1 MSAFTA
7 NAETGQ
13 AVPEP
18 EIEDLLSQELIHCN
32 DCLSRG
38 DFPEA
43 LQSLNRA
50 VELAPGNPEILT
62 HRGRLLVFLR
72 EFDRAR
78 ADFDQAVQID
88 PRHPSAHSGL
98 ARCHF
103 EKESYNEA
111 ETCARRAL
119 AIDPKN
125 QEAGGIISA
134 LEKLAGAK
142 SAKARKDIQLFYVK
156 AQRNFTGVEPPQ
168 LNELHL
174 KNSRV
179 VPSRE
184 KILELMPK
192 GGICA
197 EIGTQAGNF
206 ARQILT
212 ILKPAGLHIFDIDF
226 TPFDHVPFQTAIQ
239 QGIVELHQGDSS
251 SLLAALPDY
260 SFDFIYIDGDHSYDG
275 VVKDLDQ
282 AARKIKDD
290 GWIVCNDYT
299 LYSPLEQIY
308 YGVYRAVNEFCFKHG
323 FEIVYL
329 GLHPWG
335 YHDVALRK
343 MRPPQR
349 NDHSPKQPPAKF
361 TVRQPPETAPAS
373 IDPAPLTENQ
383 LRQLAKFVGDD
394 WKQRPYYDEAEPY
407 MDQQWREIVWPLI
420 QSADFSY
427 VLDLAAG
434 HGRNSEKLKQHSKK
448 IHIVDINSE
457 NIEFCKK
464 RFAGDSRFL
473 FNQNDGCSLNF
484 IPSASISLVY
494 CFDAMVHFDSDVV
507 RAYLREFAR
516 VLRPNG
522 LGFCHHSNYTQ
533 NPGGDVHSNPGWRN
547 FMSQALFAHYCSKEG
562 LAVVKSRVID
572 WELPGSDC
580 ITLFRKTPQL

>member
-13 AVPEP
+13 ETAESD
-18 EIEDLLSQELIHCN
+18 IEGQLNQALVDCN
-32 DCLSRG
+32 DCLNRS
-38 DFPEA
+38 DFSGA
-43 LQSLNRA
+43 LKLLDHA
-50 VELAPGNPEILT
+50 VDLSPGNPEILS
-62 HRGRLLVFLR
+62 HRGRLLLFLK

-78 ADFDQAVQID
+78 ADFAEAAQVDA
-88 PRHPSAHSGL
+88 RSAPTLSGL

-103 EKESYNEA
+103 EKESYHEA

-119 AIDPKN
+119 EIDPKN
-125 QEAGGIISA
+125 QEAREIIFA
-134 LEKLAGAK
+134 LEKFARAK
-142 SAKARKDIQLFYVK
+142 SAKARKDIQLFYAK
-156 AQRNFTGVEPPQ
+156 AQDDFAGVEPPP
-168 LNELHL
+168 LSELHL

-184 KILELMPK
+184 KILELVPK

-197 EIGTQAGNF
+197 EIGTQTGNF

-212 ILKPAGLHIFDIDF
+212 ILKPARLHIFDIDF
-226 TPFDHVPFQTAIQ
+226 TPFDHAPFQTAIQ
-239 QGIVELHQGDSS
+239 QGIIELHQGDSS
-251 SLLAALPDY
+251 SLLAALPDR

-275 VVKDLDQ
+275 IVKDLDQ

-299 LYSPLEQIY
+299 LYSPLEKIY

-343 MRPPQR
+343 MRPPER
-349 NDHSPKQPPAKF
+349 NGHSPKQSSEKS
-361 TVRQPPETAPAS
+361 TVRQLAETAPAS
-373 IDPAPLTENQ
+373 IDPAPLTENR

-394 WKQRPYYDEAEPY
+394 WKQHPYYDEDEQH
-407 MDQQWREIVWPLI
+407 MDQQWRETVWPFI

-434 HGRNSEKLKQHSKK
+434 HGRNSEKLKQHAKK

-533 NPGGDVHSNPGWRN
+533 NPGGDVHRNPGWRN

-580 ITLFRKTPQL
+580 ITLFRKNPQL